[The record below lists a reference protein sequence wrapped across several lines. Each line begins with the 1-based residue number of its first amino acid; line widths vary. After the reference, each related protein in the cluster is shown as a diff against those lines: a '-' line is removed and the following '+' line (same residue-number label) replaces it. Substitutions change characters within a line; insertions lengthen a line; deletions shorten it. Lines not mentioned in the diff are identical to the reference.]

1 MTTAPRP
8 TARVAVLAPDA
19 PLPPPDG
26 FRISLPAGVQP
37 FKPNWPYIIG
47 IGAYHAVAVLAFMPG
62 YFTWSGLA
70 VAIVG
75 THLCGLFG
83 INLCYHRLLTHRG
96 LKCPKWLE
104 HAMVVIAMSCLQ
116 ETPARWVAIHR
127 RHHQFADEQPDP
139 HSPLAGFFW
148 SHIGWIL
155 VHQPELSRLGIYERY
170 AKDILRD
177 RFYVALERHNWLIW
191 INLLQMPMFFGAGFA
206 VAWLSGE
213 TAAAAAMTGLS
224 ILMFGVFV
232 RTVLVWHITWAINS
246 VTHVWGYRNY
256 ETDEDSRNNLVV
268 GLISNGEGW
277 HNNHHADPR
286 SARHGHRWWEID
298 NTWLTIRFLER
309 IGLATDVVAPT
320 AHLKGRPAH
329 ARVITRGSNG
339 VPVELAARPHGRGG
353 SNQNIENNP
362 MQSSQGGGAGQCS
375 ASSGRSSGNAP
386 SLEIILSA

>member
-8 TARVAVLAPDA
+8 TARIAVLAPDA
-19 PLPPPDG
+19 PLPPLDG
-26 FRISLPAGVQP
+26 VRIPLPAGVQP

-62 YFTWSGLA
+62 YFSWSGLA

-127 RHHQFADEQPDP
+127 RHHQFADELPDP

-191 INLLQMPMFFGAGFA
+191 INLLQMPVFFGAGFA
-206 VAWLSGE
+206 VGWLSGE
-213 TAAAAAMTGLS
+213 TAAAAA
-224 ILMFGVFV
+224 
-232 RTVLVWHITWAINS
+232 
-246 VTHVWGYRNY
+246 VTA
-256 ETDEDSRNNLVV
+256 SR
-268 GLISNGEGW
+268 
-277 HNNHHADPR
+277 
-286 SARHGHRWWEID
+286 
-298 NTWLTIRFLER
+298 
-309 IGLATDVVAPT
+309 
-320 AHLKGRPAH
+320 
-329 ARVITRGSNG
+329 
-339 VPVELAARPHGRGG
+339 
-353 SNQNIENNP
+353 
-362 MQSSQGGGAGQCS
+362 
-375 ASSGRSSGNAP
+375 
-386 SLEIILSA
+386 

>member
-8 TARVAVLAPDA
+8 IARVAVLAPDA
-19 PLPPPDG
+19 PLPPLDG
-26 FRISLPAGVQP
+26 FRMSLPAGVQP
-37 FKPNWPYIIG
+37 FKLNWPYITG
-47 IGAYHAVAVLAFMPG
+47 IGAYHAVAVLAFMPA
-62 YFTWSGLA
+62 YFTWSGLV

-75 THLCGLFG
+75 THLCGLLG
-83 INLCYHRLLTHRG
+83 I
-96 LKCPKWLE
+96 
-104 HAMVVIAMSCLQ
+104 
-116 ETPARWVAIHR
+116 AIHR

-170 AKDILRD
+170 ARDILRD

-256 ETDEDSRNNLVV
+256 ETDEDSRNR
-268 GLISNGEGW
+268 
-277 HNNHHADPR
+277 R
-286 SARHGHRWWEID
+286 STTPG
-298 NTWLTIRFLER
+298 
-309 IGLATDVVAPT
+309 
-320 AHLKGRPAH
+320 
-329 ARVITRGSNG
+329 
-339 VPVELAARPHGRGG
+339 
-353 SNQNIENNP
+353 
-362 MQSSQGGGAGQCS
+362 
-375 ASSGRSSGNAP
+375 
-386 SLEIILSA
+386 

>member
-1 MTTAPRP
+1 MTTAPRA
-8 TARVAVLAPDA
+8 TAKTAVLTPEDVIIPSPANPQI
-19 PLPPPDG
+19 L
-26 FRISLPAGVQP
+26 LPAGVRP
-37 FKPNWPYIIG
+37 FRLNWPYILG
-47 IGAYHAVAVLAFMPG
+47 IGVYHVVAVMAFLPF
-62 YFTWSGLA
+62 YFSWSGLI
-70 VAIVG
+70 VAILG

-104 HAMVVIAMSCLQ
+104 HTMVVVAMSCLQ

-155 VHQPELSRLGIYERY
+155 VDQPELARLGIYERY
-170 AKDILRD
+170 ARDILRD
-177 RFYVALERHNWLIW
+177 RFYVALERHNWLVW
-191 INLLQMPMFFGAGFA
+191 INLGQMPLFFGAGFA
-206 VAWLSGE
+206 VAWLSGQP
-213 TAAAAAMTGLS
+213 AAEAAQTGLG

-298 NTWLTIRFLER
+298 NTWLTIRVLAWF
-309 IGLATDVVAPT
+309 GLASDVVAPN
-320 AHLKGRPAH
+320 AHLAGRSKGGRLK
-329 ARVITRGSNG
+329 TRGSTG
-339 VPVELAARPHGRGG
+339 VPTE
-353 SNQNIENNP
+353 
-362 MQSSQGGGAGQCS
+362 
-375 ASSGRSSGNAP
+375 
-386 SLEIILSA
+386 